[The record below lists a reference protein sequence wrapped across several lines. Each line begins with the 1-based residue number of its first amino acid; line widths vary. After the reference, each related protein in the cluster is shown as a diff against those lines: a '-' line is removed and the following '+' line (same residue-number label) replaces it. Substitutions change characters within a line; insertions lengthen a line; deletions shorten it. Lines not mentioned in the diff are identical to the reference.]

1 MKSWVAIIITVAIVC
16 LTVLLIFVEV
26 LGSISCPYDGL
37 VAYWNGVV
45 KQTAALEGVR
55 VFKLYEC
62 AQGHRFWVR
71 ID

>member
-1 MKSWVAIIITVAIVC
+1 MKNWLAIIIFVLVVC
-16 LTVLLIFVEV
+16 FVLLIFVEV

-37 VAYWNGVV
+37 VAYWSGVI

-71 ID
+71 IDD